1 MNFIKIIIFN
11 MCESCIIIIIINIY
25 LIYIITKKMDLLFK
39 YACACAYMCARA
51 FLCVCISF
59 LIKLILLELMYNS

>member
-25 LIYIITKKMDLLFK
+25 LIYIITKKNGLIIQICVCVCV
-39 YACACAYMCARA
+39 YVCARVPVRVYII
-51 FLCVCISF
+51 F
-59 LIKLILLELMYNS
+59 N